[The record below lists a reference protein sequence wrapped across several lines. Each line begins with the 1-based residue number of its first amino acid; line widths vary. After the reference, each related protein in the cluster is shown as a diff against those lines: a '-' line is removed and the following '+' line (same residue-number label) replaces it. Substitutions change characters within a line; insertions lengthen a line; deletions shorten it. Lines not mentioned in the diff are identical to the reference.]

1 MGAMTLDRHACY
13 SALLAR
19 DVRFDGRFFTA
30 VKTTGIYC
38 RPVCPARPPKFE
50 NCIFLPTA
58 AAAQEAGFR
67 SCLRC
72 RPESSPD
79 IGAWRGT
86 YATVSRALALI
97 DAGAL
102 DTGNVERLSAR
113 LGVGER
119 HLRRLFTRHIGA
131 SPASVAH
138 TRRVLFAKQLISET
152 TLPMT
157 QVALASGFGS
167 VRRFNETFQQL
178 FGRPPGALR
187 RKTSTPDTV
196 SSSGITLSL
205 PYRTPYDWEA
215 MLNFLS
221 ARAIPGIEAIADGAY
236 RRTIMLDDLIGWV
249 DVRNDAK
256 SGVLCATVSFPDFK
270 QLPIIIARL
279 RRMFD
284 VTSDPCAIGAALSRD
299 PMLAGLV
306 ATRPG
311 LRVPG
316 AWDGFEIAVRAVLG
330 QQITVSAATRLAGKL
345 VSAFGP
351 EMPDHAAP
359 MGLTHLFPSAEQLV
373 NRDIAQIGMPRARGA
388 TIVHLAA
395 ARIADPHLFDPSQS
409 LEEAVAR
416 LCIIPGIGTWT
427 AHYIAMRALRESD
440 AFPSG
445 DIALMRALSTNQTK
459 RISASQLHSR
469 SEAWRPWRAYA
480 ALHLWTSDAASTPP
494 RGKKDM
500 AHASAD

>member
-1 MGAMTLDRHACY
+1 MPLSLMSDSPHL
-13 SALLAR
+13 SALS
-19 DVRFDGRFFTA
+19 
-30 VKTTGIYC
+30 Y
-38 RPVCPARPPKFE
+38 RP
-50 NCIFLPTA
+50 
-58 AAAQEAGFR
+58 
-67 SCLRC
+67 
-72 RPESSPD
+72 
-79 IGAWRGT
+79 
-86 YATVSRALALI
+86 
-97 DAGAL
+97 
-102 DTGNVERLSAR
+102 
-113 LGVGER
+113 
-119 HLRRLFTRHIGA
+119 
-131 SPASVAH
+131 
-138 TRRVLFAKQLISET
+138 
-152 TLPMT
+152 
-157 QVALASGFGS
+157 
-167 VRRFNETFQQL
+167 
-178 FGRPPGALR
+178 
-187 RKTSTPDTV
+187 
-196 SSSGITLSL
+196 
-205 PYRTPYDWEA
+205 PYDWEA
-215 MLNFLS
+215 MLDFLS
-221 ARAIPGIEAIADGAY
+221 MRAIPGVERVYNGTYQRSISYNGHAGWIAVSNDGAMSALDV
-236 RRTIMLDDLIGWV
+236 TIH
-249 DVRNDAK
+249 
-256 SGVLCATVSFPDFK
+256 FPDMDCIP
-270 QLPIIIARL
+270 LILSRARN
-279 RRMFD
+279 MFD
-284 VTSDPCAIGAALSRD
+284 LAADPVAIGAALARD
-299 PMLAGLV
+299 PVLAGLV